1 MDGGSNLVQSGS
13 AVVQMCVVGGCMRS
27 VVVQIGIRGV
37 VSVMAKSCVVSDYVV
52 QFEIQIRVQ
61 IVVVQVYMV
70 QLGFRVGVTSMWF
83 RCMCPCCV
91 TVYMW
96 LSLW

>member
-1 MDGGSNLVQSGS
+1 MVHLRFSSGS
-13 AVVQMCVVGGCMRS
+13 DLCGRRLHDVSCGSAWYP
-27 VVVQIGIRGV
+27 GV

-70 QLGFRVGVTSMWF
+70 QLGFRGGVTSRWF
-83 RCMCPCCV
+83 RCMCSCCV
-91 TVYMW
+91 IVYMW
-96 LSLW
+96 FSLW